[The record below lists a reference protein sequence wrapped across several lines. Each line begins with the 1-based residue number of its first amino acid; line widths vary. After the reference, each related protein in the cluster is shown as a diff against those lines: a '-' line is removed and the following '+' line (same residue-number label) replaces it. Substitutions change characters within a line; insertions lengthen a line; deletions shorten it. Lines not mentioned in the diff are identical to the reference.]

1 MLFSLACP
9 GITCCTGIIIVHVI
23 HQEGIIKNS
32 INTFIKVPPS
42 PSISRAA
49 EWMNLYKVF
58 PFQIPF
64 GRSPPEQIE
73 GDFSTRFWAELEMTS
88 NAVL

>member
-1 MLFSLACP
+1 MYVVFS
-9 GITCCTGIIIVHVI
+9 GITCCAGIIIVHVI

-42 PSISRAA
+42 PSISHAA